1 MRKTDIARTLTHVR
15 SAFWLCHVPG
25 GTVFCET
32 ICIGCFL
39 QVVIWSEPTVQ
50 FKIRALTEFL
60 WGCNRSVGLLKQ
72 VFNANERD
80 IARLR
85 RRIDKINALESQYQ
99 AMSDDELRSM
109 TPAFRER
116 LANGEKLDNLLPEAF
131 AVMRE
136 AATRVFGQRHYDVQL
151 MGGIVLHEG
160 RVAEMRT
167 GEGKT
172 LVATL
177 PSYLNGLTG
186 EGVHVVTVNDYLAK
200 RDADFTGQVHRF
212 MGLTVGYNGHDM
224 SQAEKRQSYA
234 ADITYGTNNE
244 FGFDYLRDNMVM
256 SAAEMVQRKLHF
268 AIVDEVDSILIDE
281 ARTPLIISGPGD
293 KSADLYFRTDLL
305 VRRLREGEDFEI
317 DEKMRTANLT
327 DSGVAKAEAYFRVKN
342 LFDPDNV
349 TLMHHITQALK
360 AHGLMHRDQD
370 YVVLEDEI
378 CIVDEF
384 TGRLMEGRRYSEGL
398 HQAIEAKE
406 GVRVQNESKTLA
418 TITLQNYFRMYEKL
432 SGMTGTAK
440 TEEKEF
446 IEIYGMDV
454 VCIPTNRP
462 LARKDMSDVIY
473 KTERA
478 KFNAVVADVAER
490 HAHGQPV
497 LVGTTDI
504 DKSEIVS
511 DLLHQRGVPHQ
522 VLNAKHHAREA
533 EIVSLAGQHGM
544 VTIATNMAGR
554 GTDIL
559 LGEGV
564 PDLGGLHI
572 IGTERHESRRIDNQL
587 RGRSGRQGDPGSSQF
602 YLSLEDELLRLFGSD
617 NIKRLM
623 DRLGLEE
630 DQPIEHAMLTGAME
644 RAQKKVEGN
653 NYDLRKHVLRYD
665 DVLNKQR
672 EVIYRQRR
680 QILEHE
686 NLRDIVEGMTK
697 DLIDHMLDVYCSEEQ
712 IPEDWDIPALIAY
725 AEHHFLNPGQ
735 VAEADLR
742 KFERDELRTKLFEL
756 AQENYEAR
764 EQELGEFIREL
775 ERIVLLRAVDAK
787 WMDHI
792 DAMDQFRQGVH
803 LRSYGQA
810 DPLVI
815 YQKEGFEM
823 FEAMIHSI
831 QEEVV
836 LYVYKATLQTAPQPI
851 PVHDT
856 VPIQGG

>member
-1 MRKTDIARTLTHVR
+1 MGVY
-15 SAFWLCHVPG
+15 
-25 GTVFCET
+25 
-32 ICIGCFL
+32 
-39 QVVIWSEPTVQ
+39 
-50 FKIRALTEFL
+50 
-60 WGCNRSVGLLKQ
+60 RSVGLLKQ

-80 IARLR
+80 IGKLR
-85 RRIDKINALESQYQ
+85 RKVDKINALESRFENISDEELQ
-99 AMSDDELRSM
+99 AM
-109 TPAFRER
+109 TPHFRER
-116 LANGEKLDNLLPEAF
+116 LENGEKLDDLLPEAF
-131 AVMRE
+131 AVVRE
-136 AATRVFGQRHYDVQL
+136 AAKRVLGQRHYDVQL

-172 LVATL
+172 LVGTL

-186 EGVHVVTVNDYLAK
+186 KGVHIVTVNDYLAK
-200 RDADFTGQVHRF
+200 RDAEITGRVHRF
-212 MGLTVGYNGHDM
+212 LGLTVGYNGHDM
-224 SQAEKRQSYA
+224 THEQKQQAYA
-234 ADITYGTNNE
+234 ADVTYGTNNE

-256 SAAEMVQRKLHF
+256 SQDDMVQRPLHF
-268 AIVDEVDSILIDE
+268 GIVDEVDSILIDE
-281 ARTPLIISGPGD
+281 ARTPLIISGPAE
-293 KSADLYFRTDLL
+293 KSADLYFRADLF
-305 VRRLREGEDFEI
+305 VRRLRDEEDYEI

-327 DSGVAKAEAYFRVKN
+327 DGGVRKAESYFHVDN

-349 TLMHHITQALK
+349 NLMHHITQAMK
-360 AHGLMHRDQD
+360 AHGLMHRDKD
-370 YVVLEDEI
+370 YVVIDDEV

-418 TITLQNYFRMYEKL
+418 TITLQNYFRMYHKL

-446 IEIYGMDV
+446 IEIYGMDCV
-454 VCIPTNRP
+454 VMPTNRP
-462 LARKDMSDVIY
+462 LIRDDMGDAIY
-473 KTERA
+473 KTEGA
-478 KFNAVVADVAER
+478 KFRAVVDEIAVR
-490 HAHGQPV
+490 HEKDQPV
-497 LVGTTDI
+497 LVGTTSI

-511 DLLHQRGVPHQ
+511 ELLKRRGIQHQ

-533 EIVSLAGQHGM
+533 EIVAMAGQPSM

-564 PDLGGLHI
+564 PDVGGLHI

-587 RGRSGRQGDPGSSQF
+587 RGRAGRQGDPGSSQF
-602 YLSLEDELLRLFGSD
+602 FLSLEDDLLRLFGSE
-617 NIKRLM
+617 NIKRMM

-630 DQPIEHAMLTGAME
+630 DQPIEHKMLTGAME

-680 QILEHE
+680 QILETE
-686 NLRDIVEGMTK
+686 NLREIVEGMSH
-697 DLIDHMLDVYCSEEQ
+697 DLIEHMLNVYCSEEQ
-712 IPEDWDIPALIAY
+712 IPEDWDIHTLIQY

-735 VAEADLR
+735 VDEDTLR
-742 KFERDELRTKLFEL
+742 KFDREELRDYLNQL
-756 AQENYEAR
+756 LIENYDAR
-764 EQELGEFIREL
+764 EEELGQFLRDL
-775 ERIVLLRAVDAK
+775 ERMVLLRTVDAK

-803 LRSYGQA
+803 LRSYGQS

-815 YQKEGFEM
+815 YQREGFEM

-831 QEEVV
+831 EEEVV
-836 LYVYKATLQTAPQPI
+836 LYAFKATVQMTPQPI
-851 PVHDT
+851 EMHDT
-856 VPIQGG
+856 IGG

>member
-1 MRKTDIARTLTHVR
+1 
-15 SAFWLCHVPG
+15 
-25 GTVFCET
+25 
-32 ICIGCFL
+32 
-39 QVVIWSEPTVQ
+39 
-50 FKIRALTEFL
+50 
-60 WGCNRSVGLLKQ
+60 
-72 VFNANERD
+72 
-80 IARLR
+80 
-85 RRIDKINALESQYQ
+85 
-99 AMSDDELRSM
+99 MSDDELKSM

-136 AATRVFGQRHYDVQL
+136 AAKRVFGQRHYDVQL

-160 RVAEMRT
+160 RVAEMKT

-224 SQAEKRQSYA
+224 TQAQKREAYA

-256 SAAEMVQRKLHF
+256 SASDMVQRKLHF

-281 ARTPLIISGPGD
+281 ARTPLIISGPAE
-293 KSADLYFRTDLL
+293 KSADLYFRTDLF
-305 VRRLREGEDFEI
+305 VRRLRQGEDYEI

-327 DSGVAKAEAYFRVKN
+327 DQGVAKAEAYFRVNN

-349 TLMHHITQALK
+349 TIMHHITQALK

-370 YVVLEDEI
+370 YVVIDDEI

-462 LARKDMSDVIY
+462 LARKDLGDVIY

-478 KFNAVVADVAER
+478 KFNAVVSDVAQR
-490 HAHGQPV
+490 HALGQPV

-511 DLLHQRGVPHQ
+511 DLLRQRGIPHQ

-533 EIVSLAGQHGM
+533 EIVAMAGQKGM

-564 PDLGGLHI
+564 PELGGLHI

-587 RGRSGRQGDPGSSQF
+587 RGRAGRQGDPGSSQF
-602 YLSLEDELLRLFGSD
+602 FLSLEDELLRLFGSD

-630 DQPIEHAMLTGAME
+630 DQPIEHPMLTGAME

-680 QILEHE
+680 EILERD
-686 NLRDIVEGMTK
+686 NLKEIVEGMTK
-697 DLIDHMLDVYCSEEQ
+697 DLIDHMLEVYCSEEQ
-712 IPEDWDIPALIAY
+712 IPEDWDIPTLIGY

-735 VAEADLR
+735 VQEADLR
-742 KFERDELRTKLFEL
+742 KLEREELREKLTAL
-756 AQENYEAR
+756 AKENYEAR
-764 EQELGEFIREL
+764 EAELGEFMREL
-775 ERIVLLRAVDAK
+775 ERIVLLRAVDSK

-803 LRSYGQA
+803 LRSYGQT

-831 QEEVV
+831 EEEVV
-836 LYVYKATLQTAPQPI
+836 LYVYKATLQAVPQPI

-856 VPIQGG
+856 VPLQGG

>member
-1 MRKTDIARTLTHVR
+1 M
-15 SAFWLCHVPG
+15 
-25 GTVFCET
+25 
-32 ICIGCFL
+32 
-39 QVVIWSEPTVQ
+39 
-50 FKIRALTEFL
+50 
-60 WGCNRSVGLLKQ
+60 GLLKQ
-72 VFNANERD
+72 VFNSNERD

-85 RRIDKINALESQYQ
+85 RKIEKINGLEAQFEH
-99 AMSDDELRSM
+99 MSDEELQAM
-109 TPAFRER
+109 TPAFRQR
-116 LANGEKLDNLLPEAF
+116 LENGEKLDDLLPEAF
-131 AVMRE
+131 AVVRE
-136 AATRVFGQRHYDVQL
+136 AAKRVLGQRHYDVQL

-160 RVAEMRT
+160 RVAEMKT

-172 LVATL
+172 LVASL

-186 EGVHVVTVNDYLAK
+186 KGVHVVTVNDYLAK
-200 RDADFTGQVHRF
+200 RDAEITGQVHRF
-212 MGLTVGYNGHDM
+212 LGLTVGYNGHDM
-224 SQAEKRQSYA
+224 TPQQKREAYA
-234 ADITYGTNNE
+234 ADVTYGTNNE

-256 SAAEMVQRKLHF
+256 SLEDMVQRPLHF

-281 ARTPLIISGPGD
+281 ARTPLIISGPAE
-293 KSADLYFRTDLL
+293 KSADLYFRADLF
-305 VRRLREGEDFEI
+305 VRRLRRDEDYEI

-327 DSGVAKAEAYFRVKN
+327 DSGVHKAEQYFKVEN

-360 AHGLMHRDQD
+360 AHGLMHRDKD
-370 YVVLEDEI
+370 YVVMGDEI

-418 TITLQNYFRMYEKL
+418 TITLQNYFRMYNKL

-454 VCIPTNRP
+454 VTIPTNRP
-462 LARKDMSDVIY
+462 LRRQDLGDVIY
-473 KTERA
+473 KTEAA
-478 KFNAVVADVAER
+478 KFNAVVNEIAAR
-490 HAHGQPV
+490 HEKGQPV
-497 LVGTTDI
+497 LVGTTSV
-504 DKSEIVS
+504 DKSERLS
-511 DLLHQRGVPHQ
+511 QMLHAKGVPHQ

-533 EIVSLAGQHGM
+533 EIVSLAGQPGM

-564 PDLGGLHI
+564 AEVGGLHI

-587 RGRSGRQGDPGSSQF
+587 RGRAGRQGDPGSSQF
-602 YLSLEDELLRLFGSD
+602 FLSLEDDLLRLFGSE
-617 NIKRLM
+617 NIKRMM

-630 DQPIEHAMLTGAME
+630 DQPIEHRMLTSAME

-653 NYDLRKHVLRYD
+653 NYDTRKHVLRYD
-665 DVLNKQR
+665 DVMNKQR
-672 EVIYRQRR
+672 EVIYKQRR
-680 QILEHE
+680 QILETE
-686 NLRDIVEGMTK
+686 NLRSIIEGMGK
-697 DLIDHMLDVYCSEEQ
+697 DLISHMLDVYCSEEQ
-712 IPEDWDIPALIAY
+712 IPEDWDIKGLLQY
-725 AEHHFLNPGQ
+725 AERHFLTPGQ
-735 VAEADLR
+735 VQEEDLR
-742 KFERDELRTKLFEL
+742 KLERDELQEKLQALFV
-756 AQENYEAR
+756 ENYDAR
-764 EQELGEFIREL
+764 EEELGDFLRQL
-775 ERIVLLRAVDAK
+775 ERLVLLRTVDSK

-815 YQKEGFEM
+815 YQREGFEM

-831 QEEVV
+831 EEEVV
-836 LYVYKATLQTAPQPI
+836 LYVFKATVQQAPQPI
-851 PVHDT
+851 EMHDS
-856 VPIQGG
+856 VGG